1 MGSAGMKQVWALLL
15 MVLLVSTAGCSG
27 KHKMVAGAPDWVN
40 EGSGAFED
48 NGDSVFYGV
57 GSVTGVQSLSLSRE
71 TAEQRARAE
80 VARQL
85 HSYVTDLY
93 RDYQV
98 ATGVG
103 QDKALLEEQH
113 IDGTLKNLS
122 QVTVR
127 GAKVIE
133 FWREPESD
141 TVFALVRTD
150 LAAMKAAIGDM
161 REIDPEFR
169 QYVNTHAEEAFKNLE
184 QQAKEAK

>member
-1 MGSAGMKQVWALLL
+1 MRSAVLKQVWLPLLLAALLL
-15 MVLLVSTAGCSG
+15 TAGCSG
-27 KHKMVAGAPDWVN
+27 KHELVEGAPDWVN
-40 EGSGAFED
+40 MGSGAFED
-48 NGDSVFYGV
+48 EGDSVFYGV

-85 HSYVTDLY
+85 HSYVTALY

-98 ATGVG
+98 ATGIG

-133 FWREPESD
+133 FWRHPEAD
-141 TVFALVRTD
+141 TVYALVRTD
-150 LAAMKAAIGDM
+150 LSTMKSAIANM

-169 QYVNTHAEEAFKNLE
+169 DFVDVNAEQAFKNLD
-184 QQAKEAK
+184 QQSKETR

>member
-1 MGSAGMKQVWALLL
+1 MRSIGFKQVWLLL
-15 MVLLVSTAGCSG
+15 LFLALVFTPGCSG
-27 KHKMVAGAPDWVN
+27 KHELLEGAPDWVN
-40 EGSGAFED
+40 MGSGAFED
-48 NGDSVFYGV
+48 DGDSVFYGV

-85 HSYVTDLY
+85 DSYVTALY

-103 QDKALLEEQH
+103 QDKAALEEQH

-133 FWREPESD
+133 FWRHPESD
-141 TVFALVRTD
+141 TLYALVRTD
-150 LAAMKAAIGDM
+150 LTAMKSAIAEM

-169 QYVNTHAEEAFKNLE
+169 DYVNVNAEQAFKNLDR
-184 QQAKEAK
+184 QSKEAK

>member
-1 MGSAGMKQVWALLL
+1 MRSAILKQLCFLLILMAL
-15 MVLLVSTAGCSG
+15 VLVAGCSG
-27 KHKMVAGAPDWVN
+27 KHELLEGAPDWVN
-40 EGSGAFED
+40 MGSGAFED
-48 NGDSVFYGV
+48 EGDSIFYGV

-113 IDGTLKNLS
+113 IDDTLKNLS
-122 QVTVR
+122 QTTVR

-133 FWREPESD
+133 FWRHPETD
-141 TVFALVRTD
+141 TVYALVRTD
-150 LAAMKAAIGDM
+150 LSAMKSAVTDM

-169 QYVNTHAEEAFKNLE
+169 DYVDIHAEQAFKNLD
-184 QQAKEAK
+184 QQAKESK

>member
-1 MGSAGMKQVWALLL
+1 MRAVGLKQIWLLL
-15 MVLLVSTAGCSG
+15 LLLTLILAAGCSG
-27 KHKMVAGAPDWVN
+27 KHELLEGAPEWVN
-40 EGSGAFED
+40 MGSGAFD
-48 NGDSVFYGV
+48 DAGDSIFYGV

-98 ATGVG
+98 ATGIG
-103 QDKALLEEQH
+103 QDKAPLEEQH
-113 IDGTLKNLS
+113 IDDTLKSLS

-133 FWREPESD
+133 FWRHPETD
-141 TVFALVRTD
+141 TVYALVRTD
-150 LAAMKAAIGDM
+150 LTAMKSAITEM

-169 QYVNTHAEEAFKNLE
+169 NYVDANAEQAFKNLD
-184 QQAKEAK
+184 QQAKETR

>member
-1 MGSAGMKQVWALLL
+1 MRSAGLKQVWLLL
-15 MVLLVSTAGCSG
+15 FVLVLIFAAGCSS
-27 KHKMVAGAPDWVN
+27 KNQLVKGAPDWVN
-40 EGSGAFED
+40 MGSGAFED
-48 NGDSVFYGV
+48 AGDSVFYGV

-85 HSYVTDLY
+85 HSYITDLY

-103 QDKALLEEQH
+103 QDKAMLEEQH

-133 FWREPESD
+133 FWRHPETD
-141 TVFALVRTD
+141 TVYALVRTD
-150 LAAMKAAIGDM
+150 LSAMKSALADM

-169 QYVNTHAEEAFKNLE
+169 DYVNVNAEQAFKNLD
-184 QQAKEAK
+184 QKTKEAR

>member
-1 MGSAGMKQVWALLL
+1 MRSAGWKQILMLLILVSLLL
-15 MVLLVSTAGCSG
+15 VAGCSG
-27 KHKMVAGAPDWVN
+27 KHELLKGAPDWVN
-40 EGSGAFED
+40 MGSGAFED
-48 NGDSVFYGV
+48 AGDNLFYGV

-98 ATGVG
+98 ATGIG
-103 QDKALLEEQH
+103 QDKAALEEQH

-133 FWREPESD
+133 FWRYPESD
-141 TVFALVRTD
+141 TLYALVRTD
-150 LAAMKAAIGDM
+150 LTAMKAAIGEM
-161 REIDPEFR
+161 REVDPEFR
-169 QYVNTHAEEAFKNLE
+169 DYVNVHAEEAFKNLDKKV
-184 QQAKEAK
+184 KESR

>member
-1 MGSAGMKQVWALLL
+1 MRSARLIQ
-15 MVLLVSTAGCSG
+15 VLLPLFLVMLLFGAGCSG
-27 KHKMVAGAPDWVN
+27 KHELVKGAPDWVN
-40 EGSGAFED
+40 EGSGAFE
-48 NGDSVFYGV
+48 NAGDKVFYGV

-85 HSYVTDLY
+85 HSYVTSLY

-98 ATGVG
+98 ATGIG
-103 QDKALLEEQH
+103 QGKAPLEEQH

-133 FWREPESD
+133 FWREPKTD
-141 TVFALVRTD
+141 TLYALARTD
-150 LAAMKAAIGDM
+150 LTAMKSAIAEM
-161 REIDPEFR
+161 REVDPQFR
-169 QYVNTHAEEAFKNLE
+169 DYVNLHAEEAFTNLD
-184 QQAKEAK
+184 QQAKEVR

>member
-1 MGSAGMKQVWALLL
+1 MRSARLIQILQLFFLVTLLFG
-15 MVLLVSTAGCSG
+15 VGCSG
-27 KHKMVAGAPDWVN
+27 KHELVKGAPDWVN
-40 EGSGAFED
+40 KGSGAFED
-48 NGDSVFYGV
+48 AGDNLFYGV
-57 GSVTGVQSLSLSRE
+57 GSVTGVKSLSLSRE

-85 HSYVTDLY
+85 HSYVTSLY

-98 ATGVG
+98 ATGIG
-103 QDKALLEEQH
+103 QDKAPLEEQH

-133 FWREPESD
+133 FWREPETD
-141 TVFALVRTD
+141 TLYALVRTD
-150 LAAMKAAIGDM
+150 LTAMKSAITEM

-169 QYVNTHAEEAFKNLE
+169 DYVDAHAEEAFKNLDNKV
-184 QQAKEAK
+184 KESR

>member
-1 MGSAGMKQVWALLL
+1 MRAVGLKQLWLLL
-15 MVLLVSTAGCSG
+15 LLLTLILAAGCSG
-27 KHKMVAGAPDWVN
+27 KHELLDGAPDWVN
-40 EGSGAFED
+40 MGSGAFDDAGD
-48 NGDSVFYGV
+48 NVFYGV

-98 ATGVG
+98 ATGIG
-103 QDKALLEEQH
+103 QDKAPLEEQH
-113 IDGTLKNLS
+113 IDDTLKSLS

-133 FWREPESD
+133 FWRHPETD
-141 TVFALVRTD
+141 TVYALVRTD
-150 LAAMKAAIGDM
+150 LTAMKSAITEM

-169 QYVNTHAEEAFKNLE
+169 NYVDANAEQAFKNLD
-184 QQAKEAK
+184 QQTKETR